1 MSFWNT
7 KAALTEAESTI
18 LDDISALFD
27 SYRSQSQKKED
38 KVSVSTEPVNI

>member
-18 LDDISALFD
+18 LDDISALFE
-27 SYRSQSQKKED
+27 SYRAKSQKPEND
-38 KVSVSTEPVNI
+38 LPV